1 MNRILKNTLC
11 LCLGFVSAAVAFVSC
26 DTMGDESYLGT
37 VTVTLT
43 APESMDNFDFT
54 AISVTAVN
62 TSDKVSSTV
71 KADEAGKAVISG
83 LTAGSYNITASG
95 KIDQIAING
104 VRNSVLVKSKEN
116 TDVEIELLVA
126 GSASGLVIKEVFY
139 SGHSYLYD
147 AGMVAMYKD
156 CFVELFNNSDEPISL
171 DGLYI
176 ANLWSYA
183 KRETGDNPEYSMVT
197 DPSLDKDYVYADIV
211 VRIPGSGSDY
221 VLEPGKSFLV
231 AQNAIDFNKELREA
245 IEDPDCWF
253 AESVTEEGLA
263 HVIDLSKADMETYA
277 VTWMQG
283 KGRDGNEMF
292 DLDNPNVPNVENVYY
307 EDSKDFFQIDVNGA
321 SVVIARLEKALSD
334 EDLYT
339 YRYTVGGTS
348 NEKILMKIPVASVLD
363 GVDNTGNLES
373 GKWKCLP
380 NSIDLGFGYIP
391 DDIGGATNFSMHRVI
406 DKERTSAAGRLVLS
420 DTNNTTND
428 FEAIDPP
435 APKGGYAGYEL

>member
-43 APESMDNFDFT
+43 APEGVEDFDFT
-54 AISVTAVN
+54 VMSVRAIN
-62 TSDKVSSTV
+62 TSDRVSTT
-71 KADEAGKAVISG
+71 ARFNEDGKAVIDG
-83 LTAGSYNITASG
+83 LTAGSYNVLAFGTVGG
-95 KIDQIAING
+95 KAING
-104 VRNSVLVKSKEN
+104 VKNSVLVESQSN
-116 TDVEIELLVA
+116 TDVAMDLFEA
-126 GSASGLVIKEVFY
+126 GQASGLVIKELFY

-147 AGMVAMYKD
+147 AGMVTLYKD
-156 CFVELFNNSDEPISL
+156 CFVELFNNSDEPIAL

-176 ANLWSYA
+176 ANLWSYT

-231 AQNAIDFNKELREA
+231 AQNAIDFNKELRDA
-245 IEDPDCWF
+245 IKDPDCWF
-253 AESVTEEGLA
+253 ADSVTEEGLA
-263 HVIDLSKADMETYA
+263 HIIDLSKADMETYA
-277 VTWMQG
+277 VTWMQDQ
-283 KGRDGNEMF
+283 GRDGNDDF
-292 DLDNPNVPNVENVYY
+292 DLDNPMVPDVENIYY
-307 EDSKDFFQIDVNGA
+307 EANKDFFQIDVNGA

-339 YRYTVGGTS
+339 YRYTADGTS

-391 DDIGGATNFSMHRVI
+391 DDIGGMTNFSMRRVI
-406 DKERTSAAGRLVLS
+406 DKERSEKIGRVYLV
-420 DTNNTTND
+420 DTNNSTND
-428 FEAIDPP
+428 FEAVDPP

>member
-11 LCLGFVSAAVAFVSC
+11 LCLGIVSAAVAFVSC

-43 APESMDNFDFT
+43 APEGMEDFDFA
-54 AISVTAVN
+54 AISVTSVN
-62 TSDKVSSTV
+62 TSDKVSTTV
-71 KADEAGKAVISG
+71 KADESGKAVISG

-104 VRNSVLVKSKEN
+104 VRNSVLVRSKEN

-147 AGMVAMYKD
+147 VAAVTMFKD
-156 CFVELFNNSDEPISL
+156 CFVELFNNSDEPIAL

-176 ANLWSYA
+176 ANLWSPSKNDEPDDPQY
-183 KRETGDNPEYSMVT
+183 TMVT

-231 AQNAIDFNKELREA
+231 AQNAIDFNKELRNSLEDMEMPIDEEA
-245 IEDPDCWF
+245 
-253 AESVTEEGLA
+253 LA
-263 HVIDLSKADMETYA
+263 HIIDLSKADMETYA
-277 VTWMQG
+277 VTWMQAQN
-283 KGRDGNEMF
+283 RDGNDYF
-292 DLDNPNVPNVENVYY
+292 DLDNPMVPDVENIYY
-307 EDSKDFFQIDVNGA
+307 EANKDFFQFEPIGA
-321 SVVIARLEKALSD
+321 SVVIARPGASLSD
-334 EDLYT
+334 NDIYT
-339 YRYTVGGTS
+339 YSYTHKGEQK
-348 NEKILMKIPVASVLD
+348 EKVLMKILVASVLD
-363 GVDNTGNLES
+363 GVDFVANIES

-391 DDIGGATNFSMHRVI
+391 DDIGGATNFSLRRKI
-406 DKERTSAAGRLVLS
+406 DEERTSAAGRLVLS

-435 APKGGYAGYEL
+435 TPKGGYAGYEL